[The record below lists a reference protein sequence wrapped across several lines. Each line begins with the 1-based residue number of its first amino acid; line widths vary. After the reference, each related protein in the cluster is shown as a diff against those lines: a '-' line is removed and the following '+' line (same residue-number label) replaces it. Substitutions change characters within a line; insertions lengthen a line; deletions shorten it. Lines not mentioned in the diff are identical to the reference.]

1 MGEILMGRKVFFSF
15 HYKNDN
21 ARAAQVRNMG
31 VIEGNTPIKD
41 NEWEKVKKED
51 ASIKKWI
58 DDQLS
63 GKSCTVVLIGEET
76 AGRKWI
82 NYEIEKSWELGKGIV
97 GIQIHNLKNLDGEQ
111 SAEGKNPFD
120 KFTLD
125 GKPLSKIIKVYN
137 PPYKISTNVYSHI
150 KENMESWVEEAIK
163 IRNNYKK

>member
-1 MGEILMGRKVFFSF
+1 MGRKVFFSF

-31 VIEGNTPIKD
+31 VIEGNAPIKD

-111 SAEGKNPFD
+111 STEGKNPFD

-150 KENMESWVEEAIK
+150 KENIESWVEEAIK

>member
-1 MGEILMGRKVFFSF
+1 MGRKVFFSF

-31 VIEGNTPIKD
+31 VIEGNAPIKD

-63 GKSCTVVLIGEET
+63 GKSCTVVLVGEET

-97 GIQIHNLKNLDGEQ
+97 GIQIHNLKNLAGEQ
-111 SAEGKNPFD
+111 STEGKNPFD

-125 GKPLSKIIKVYN
+125 GKPFSKIIKVYN

-150 KENMESWVEEAIK
+150 KENIESWVEEAIK

>member
-1 MGEILMGRKVFFSF
+1 MGRKVFFSF

-58 DDQLS
+58 NDQLS
-63 GKSCTVVLIGEET
+63 GKSCTVVLVGAET

-97 GIQIHNLKNLDGEQ
+97 GIRIHNLKNLDSEQ

-120 KFTLD
+120 EFTLD
-125 GKPLSKIIKVYN
+125 GKPLSNIIKLYN
-137 PPYKISTNVYSHI
+137 PPYNVSTNVYKHI
-150 KENMESWVEEAIK
+150 KENIESWVEEAIE